1 MITIH
6 FTVEVLL
13 TTQDANKL
21 SNRNR
26 EEQIQRKVCI
36 TEEIQFKL
44 LDSHSCVVAI

>member
-26 EEQIQRKVCI
+26 GADTKEGMYN
-36 TEEIQFKL
+36 
-44 LDSHSCVVAI
+44 